1 MKRLI
6 LLMVSLIVLGFSG
19 VALAE
24 EVGGNASAG
33 HYYYG
38 LAALAAALGV
48 ALGAVGAGIGQG
60 LATKGAV
67 EGIARNPG
75 TSGKVTVTL
84 IIGLAMMESLV
95 IYALVVALIIF
106 YQKPFGI

>member
-1 MKRLI
+1 MKKTI
-6 LLMVSLIVLGFSG
+6 LLMVMMLILGISG
-19 VALAE
+19 VALAQE
-24 EVGGNASAG
+24 AGASASAG

-38 LAALAAALGV
+38 MAALAAALGV
-48 ALGAVGAGIGQG
+48 AFGAVGAGIGQG

>member
-1 MKRLI
+1 
-6 LLMVSLIVLGFSG
+6 MVSLIVLGISG
-19 VALAE
+19 IALAE
-24 EVGGNASAG
+24 EVGSSSSAG

-38 LAALAAALGV
+38 MAALAAALGV
-48 ALGAVGAGIGQG
+48 ALGAAGAGIGQG